1 MNEIPNL
8 DALIAS
14 VRSGAA
20 TDEPLAVLAAAA
32 RARDELESVTEA
44 VLDHFVTEARQAG
57 CSWSQIGG
65 VLGVSKQAAQQ
76 RHTPADS
83 YIRRVLSQ
91 LPTRRGEP
99 GRPGLFTRFTPG
111 ARRAIVLAR
120 DSARK
125 LRQGAIGTEHLLV
138 GLLGEEYEGTARA
151 VLGEF
156 GVAEGAIEL
165 AVAERMGVG
174 KREVSAHLPF
184 APRSKKVLELTLRE
198 AVRLGHDRIGTGHL
212 LLGLL
217 RDGDG
222 LAVELLTARG
232 VDLEAL
238 RRAVTAR
245 LEDAA

>member
-14 VRSGAA
+14 IRASAA
-20 TDEPLAVLAAAA
+20 TDEPLAVLACAA

-76 RHTPADS
+76 RHTPGDS
-83 YIRRVLSQ
+83 AARRLLSQ
-91 LPTRRGEP
+91 LVPRRGEP

-111 ARRAIVLAR
+111 ARRAVVLAR
-120 DSARK
+120 DSAQR
-125 LRQGAIGTEHLLV
+125 LRHGAIGTEHLLI
-138 GLLGEEYEGTARA
+138 GLLAEEYEGTASG
-151 VLGEF
+151 VLAEL
-156 GVAEGAIEL
+156 GVTESAMEL
-165 AVAERMGVG
+165 AVADRMGVG
-174 KREVSAHLPF
+174 KREGDDRIPF
-184 APRSKKVLELTLRE
+184 TPRAKKVLELALRE

-217 RDGDG
+217 REGNG

-232 VDLEAL
+232 VDLDAV

-245 LEDAA
+245 LDDAA

>member
-1 MNEIPNL
+1 MNGMPDLE
-8 DALIAS
+8 ALIGS
-14 VRSGAA
+14 IRVSAA

-99 GRPGLFTRFTPG
+99 GRPGLFTRFSPG

-120 DSARK
+120 DSAQK
-125 LRQGAIGTEHLLV
+125 LRHGAIGTEHLLV
-138 GLLGEEYEGTARA
+138 GLLAEEYEGTASG

-156 GVAEGAIEL
+156 GVTEGAIEL

-198 AVRLGHDRIGTGHL
+198 AVRLGHDRIGTGHV

-217 RDGDG
+217 REGNG
-222 LAVELLTARG
+222 LAVELLSARG
-232 VDLEAL
+232 VDLDAV
-238 RRAVTAR
+238 RRAVEAR
-245 LEDAA
+245 LDDAA

>member
-14 VRSGAA
+14 IRASAA

-32 RARDELESVTEA
+32 RARDELESLTEA
-44 VLDHFVTEARQAG
+44 VLDHFVSEARQAG

-76 RHTPADS
+76 RHTPGQFAA
-83 YIRRVLSQ
+83 RRLLSQ
-91 LPTRRGEP
+91 LVTRRGEP

-120 DSARK
+120 DSAQK
-125 LRQGAIGTEHLLV
+125 LRHGVLGTEHLLV
-138 GLLGEEYEGTARA
+138 GLLAEEYEGTASG

-156 GVAEGAIEL
+156 GVTEGAMEL
-165 AVAERMGVG
+165 AVADRMGVG
-174 KREVSAHLPF
+174 QQGSPDRIPF
-184 APRSKKVLELTLRE
+184 APRAKKVLELTLRE

-217 RDGDG
+217 LEGEG
-222 LAVELLTARG
+222 VAVELLTARG
-232 VDLEAL
+232 VDLDAL

-245 LEDAA
+245 LDEAA